1 MGEPCEISEPR
12 KPRKH
17 LRLKSVLI
25 VFGVALLYALSA
37 RLLFGWK
44 FLKDV
49 FPIVS
54 VSFLTLVPFAF
65 GALTTF
71 LGYRFCGPSEYWA
84 SLVPMLVAFIGF
96 IGSFVAHL
104 EALLCLVVAFP
115 LMLPMAL
122 LGGQAMRWLLFHR
135 SKNLYVSIFVLLPFA
150 VAPIEARWKAAPE
163 LVSIEDSIQINA
175 SPAEIWA
182 EIASVRAIS
191 REEVPFKWIY
201 LLDFPRPIA
210 ATLDREGVGARRRA
224 TFERNV
230 SFFETVTEWEPEH
243 SIAFTIKA
251 DPEFIPHTAF
261 DQHIIV
267 GGRFYDVL
275 DGRYLI
281 VREENGCRLV
291 LTSTHRLSTRFNAY
305 AGWWSRWVMNQ
316 VQSSIL
322 TVIKK
327 RSEVRAHGAPKVR
340 GV

>member
-1 MGEPCEISEPR
+1 MSLEHDYPG
-12 KPRKH
+12 
-17 LRLKSVLI
+17 LKQATKKRPWGRVLI
-25 VFGVALLYALSA
+25 VLGVALLYALFA
-37 RLLFGWK
+37 RLVFGRTDLID
-44 FLKDV
+44 F

-54 VSFLTLVPFAF
+54 LSFLTLIPMAF

-71 LGYRFCGPSEYWA
+71 LGYRFCGPSAYWVYVA
-84 SLVPMLVAFIGF
+84 PMVVTVIGF
-96 IGSFVAHL
+96 TCSFVVHL
-104 EALLCLVVAFP
+104 EALLCLVVASP
-115 LMLPMAL
+115 IMLPMAMI
-122 LGGQAMRWLLFHR
+122 GGRIMAWILYHR
-135 SKNLYVSIFVLLPFA
+135 SKNLFVSIFVLLPFA

-163 LVSIEDSIQINA
+163 LVSIEDSIRINA

-182 EIASVRAIS
+182 EIASVRAIP
-191 REEVPFKWIY
+191 REDVPFKWIY

-210 ATLDREGVGARRRA
+210 ATLDREGVGARRHA

-230 SFFETVTEWEPEH
+230 SFFETVTEWEPER

-275 DGRYLI
+275 DGRYVI

-327 RSEVRAHGAPKVR
+327 RAEHLEKRS
-340 GV
+340 

>member
-1 MGEPCEISEPR
+1 MLDPYYFGEPR
-12 KPRKH
+12 KPTKYR
-17 LRLKSVLI
+17 RLKSVLV
-25 VFGVALLYALSA
+25 VFSVALLYALSA
-37 RLLFGWK
+37 RLIFGWEA
-44 FLKDV
+44 LRDYM
-49 FPIVS
+49 PIVS
-54 VSFLTLVPFAF
+54 VSFLTLVPMGA

-71 LGYRFCGPSEYWA
+71 LGFRICGPSEFWA
-84 SLVPMLVAFIGF
+84 VTGPILMMFVGF
-96 IGSFVAHL
+96 IASFITHL
-104 EALLCLVVAFP
+104 EALLCAVVALP
-115 LMLPMAL
+115 IMLPMAL
-122 LGGQAMRWLLFHR
+122 IGGLVMRWLLRHR
-135 SKNLYVSIFVLLPFA
+135 SNNLYISISVLLPYA
-150 VAPIEARWKAAPE
+150 VAPIEAQWKAAPE

-210 ATLDREGVGARRRA
+210 ATLDREGIGARRHA

-230 SFFETVTEWEPEH
+230 SFFETVTEWEPER
-243 SIAFTIKA
+243 SIAFTIRA

-281 VREENGCRLV
+281 VPEGSGCRLV

-305 AGWWSRWVMNQ
+305 TGWWSRWVMNQ

-327 RSEVRAHGAPKVR
+327 RAEHSEKRS
-340 GV
+340 